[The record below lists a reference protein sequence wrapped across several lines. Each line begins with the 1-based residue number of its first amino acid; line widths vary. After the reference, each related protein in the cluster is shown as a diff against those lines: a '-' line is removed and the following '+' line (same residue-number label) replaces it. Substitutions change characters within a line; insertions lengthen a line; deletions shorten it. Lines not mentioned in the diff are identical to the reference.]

1 MADPLRNLRLHW
13 NRLVRT
19 PMVTLAGVRLKSD
32 LSQPRFVRDGLFK
45 RTYEQAEQVLL
56 QQAVR
61 PGDTVLEI
69 GAGIGFIGL
78 LSARLAG
85 PAGRVVSYEA
95 NPRLQPVIEANYA
108 LNPLRPELRM
118 RAITPDG
125 ADVTFHIGDNVVSS
139 SLYQRAETQSAVT
152 VPSDALDRA
161 LADLA
166 PDVLVM
172 DVEGAEVDLLAQGD
186 LAPVRAAVIELHPHV
201 VGPAR
206 IDALLS
212 GLAARGFTVARRLEK
227 NVLLVRDRAG

>member
-1 MADPLRNLRLHW
+1 MADPFRNLRLHW

-45 RTYEQAEQVLL
+45 RTYEQAEQILL

-85 PAGRVVSYEA
+85 PSGRVVSYEA

-108 LNPLRPELRM
+108 LNALHPELRM

-125 ADVTFHIGDNVVSS
+125 AAVTFHIGENVVSS

-152 VPSDALDRA
+152 VPSDALDAA
-161 LADLA
+161 LAELG

-172 DVEGAEVDLLAQGD
+172 DVEGAEVDLLALGD

-201 VGPAR
+201 VGPER

-212 GLAARGFTVARRLEK
+212 GLSARGFTVARRLEK
-227 NVLLVRDRAG
+227 NVLLLRERTG